1 MTSSHEQLR
10 RQKVKGD
17 EVDDVDL
24 EGSYEEGFDQD
35 VEAQVE
41 FWELGL
47 VLNGLQAY
55 QHFLQKLFIYAKD
68 ALTKK
73 TKRKEAMVM
82 ANVRVQSKME
92 YNNKHLAQVEE
103 KNSHD
108 NA

>member
-1 MTSSHEQLR
+1 
-10 RQKVKGD
+10 
-17 EVDDVDL
+17 
-24 EGSYEEGFDQD
+24 
-35 VEAQVE
+35 
-41 FWELGL
+41 
-47 VLNGLQAY
+47 
-55 QHFLQKLFIYAKD
+55 LQKLFIYAKD